1 MGYDDF
7 VAGQQQARFGSAL
20 REMRNTDTAR
30 EWERYARQLEAQLA
44 LAHAET
50 LVARIQRNAY
60 RNAAVK
66 FSGMDEMI
74 YRKKFVNEVITP
86 ELAKNG
92 LRVDLSGNVKRI
104 R

>member
-1 MGYDDF
+1 MSYNDF

-20 REMRNTDTAR
+20 REMRNTYTVR

-44 LAHAET
+44 QAHAET

-66 FSGMDEMI
+66 FSGMDEMS
-74 YRKKFVNEVITP
+74 YRKKISNEVITP
-86 ELAKNG
+86 ELTKNG
-92 LRVDLSGNVKRI
+92 LRVDLNGNVQRV